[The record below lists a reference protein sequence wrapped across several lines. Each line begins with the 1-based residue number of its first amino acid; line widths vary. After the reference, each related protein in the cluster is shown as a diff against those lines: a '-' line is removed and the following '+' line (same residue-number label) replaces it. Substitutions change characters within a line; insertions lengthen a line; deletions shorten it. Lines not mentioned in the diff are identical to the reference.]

1 MLQFSEHLIVQ
12 LIALRVLLSLKSS
25 FLYDLPHTPAF
36 LCPVPLLAC
45 LLNQAV
51 YHFLDPL
58 SACQV
63 YSYLKHRLLIL
74 FLAPNHRDDLIFKH
88 FHAICAHTLQAGKD
102 HQQLLVLFSLNAR
115 E

>member
-25 FLYDLPHTPAF
+25 ILNDLPHTPAF
-36 LCPVPLLAC
+36 LCTVPFLAC

-58 SACQV
+58 RAYQSF
-63 YSYLKHRLLIL
+63 SYLKHRLLIL
-74 FLAPNHRDDLIFKH
+74 FLAPNHRNDLIFKH
-88 FHAICAHTLQAGKD
+88 FNAIALHALQAGKD
-102 HQQLLVLFSLNAR
+102 HQQLLVLSRLKA
-115 E
+115 